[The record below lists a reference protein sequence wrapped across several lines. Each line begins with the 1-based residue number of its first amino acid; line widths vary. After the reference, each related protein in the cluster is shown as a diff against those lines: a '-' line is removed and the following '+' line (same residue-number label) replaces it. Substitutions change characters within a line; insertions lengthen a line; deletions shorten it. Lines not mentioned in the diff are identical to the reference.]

1 MSDKPV
7 ETPKEGAQDKTP
19 DFNVDELHKEIE
31 AANKKIVS
39 EDVAQLLAK
48 EREEARKEAQ
58 KEFAVNQQI
67 KDKEAELENMKKAQ
81 KEKDL
86 ENARQLEALKRKVD
100 ELAASKQPVQVQNP
114 FGSPSQSKDAIP
126 SVLSMKEEDL
136 DEMEKASFEALL
148 ARKNA

>member
-1 MSDKPV
+1 MSENV
-7 ETPKEGAQDKTP
+7 EATKTVAQDTTP
-19 DFNVDELHKEIE
+19 AFNVEELHKEIE

-48 EREEARKEAQ
+48 EREEARKAAE
-58 KEFAVNQQI
+58 KEFAINQQI
-67 KDKEAELENMKKAQ
+67 KDKEAELEAIKKAQ

-100 ELAASKQPVQVQNP
+100 ELASSKQPVQVQNP
-114 FGSPSQSKDAIP
+114 FSSPSTSKDDKP
-126 SVLSMKEEDL
+126 SVVNMKEEDL
-136 DEMEKASFEALL
+136 DVVEKASFEALL